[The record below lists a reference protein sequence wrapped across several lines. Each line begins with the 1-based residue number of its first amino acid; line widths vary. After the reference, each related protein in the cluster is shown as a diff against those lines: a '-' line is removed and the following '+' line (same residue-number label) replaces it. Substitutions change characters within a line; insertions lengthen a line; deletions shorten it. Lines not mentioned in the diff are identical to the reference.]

1 MRRMPAPASNTGSMT
16 TLPHLYRHHRWANL
30 TLIDHLA
37 QRPAEDLDRRAP
49 GGFGTIAETL
59 THMLYNEIRFLDV
72 LEGRPA
78 DGDTTPPP
86 GPSLAELR
94 SIAVEN
100 AGRLLAIAD
109 RVQDTDRLTGTF
121 RGQSF
126 DFPAYIPLFQA
137 YHHGVEHRTNIT
149 SILATYDLP
158 TPNIDLWSFNAAG
171 EPS

>member
-1 MRRMPAPASNTGSMT
+1 MT

-37 QRPAEDLDRRAP
+37 GRPAEDLERRAP

-59 THMLYNEIRFLDV
+59 THMLYNESRFIDV
-72 LEGRPA
+72 LEGRQA
-78 DGDTTPPP
+78 DAASTPPAS
-86 GPSLAELR
+86 PSLDDLR
-94 SIAVEN
+94 ARARTNADRLIAI
-100 AGRLLAIAD
+100 AGRAGE
-109 RVQDTDRLTGTF
+109 TDRLTGEF
-121 RGQSF
+121 RGQPF

-158 TPNIDLWSFNAAG
+158 APDIDLWSFNAAG
-171 EPS
+171 EPA

>member
-1 MRRMPAPASNTGSMT
+1 MT

-30 TLIDHLA
+30 TLIDHLS
-37 QRPAEDLDRRAP
+37 QRPPEELERRAP

-59 THMLYNEIRFLDV
+59 THMLYNEVRFIDA
-72 LEGRPA
+72 LENRQA
-78 DGDTTPPP
+78 DGDVSPPP
-86 GPSLAELR
+86 GPSLAQLR
-94 SIAVEN
+94 SIAADNAEKLIRIASGVSEN
-100 AGRLLAIAD
+100 
-109 RVQDTDRLTGTF
+109 DRLSGSF
-121 RGQSF
+121 RGQQY

-171 EPS
+171 EPE